1 MKGCGFLAI
10 HVVKPGESIYSIAKI
25 YGVSPNRII
34 SENELT
40 NPNALVVGQ
49 TIVIPGGRKIGTIEV
64 NGYALPSTT
73 TEVIRKTATYL
84 TYLCIFSYEAQADG
98 SIVSI
103 NDTPLVEAA
112 RNGKAAPIMVVNNIK
127 AGGGFNSDIASTIL
141 NNAQVQTTLINNILS
156 TLKSKGYHG
165 LNIDF
170 EYLYP
175 KDRESYNNFLR
186 RIAGDLKAAGFMLI
200 TSLAPKTSAN
210 QPGLLY
216 EAHDYPFHGRT
227 VDRVVLMTY
236 EWGFTYSP
244 PMAVAPLNEVRKVL
258 NYAVTAIPPSKILM
272 GMPNY
277 GYDWTLPYVKGSAAD
292 AIPNKEAIE
301 LAARTKAEIKYDP
314 KSQSPFF
321 HYYDNRGLLHV
332 VWFEDARSINA
343 KLRLAKE
350 YGLAGVSY
358 WTIGS
363 FFPQNWLVLDSLF
376 NVKKVT

>member
-1 MKGCGFLAI
+1 VFFLAI

-25 YGVSPNRII
+25 YGVSPTRII

-40 NPNALVVGQ
+40 TPNALVVGQ
-49 TIVIPGGRKIGTIEV
+49 TIVISGGRKIGTIEV
-64 NGYALPSTT
+64 NGYALPTT
-73 TEVIRKTATYL
+73 STEVIRKTAPYL

-98 SIVSI
+98 SLVNV
-103 NDTPLVEAA
+103 NDTPLIEAA
-112 RNGKAAPIMVVNNIK
+112 KKGKAAPIMVVNNIK
-127 AGGGFNSDIASTIL
+127 EGGGFNSDIASSIL

-156 TLKSKGYHG
+156 TIKAKGYHG

-175 KDRESYNNFLR
+175 KDRESYNSFLSK
-186 RIAGDLKAAGFMLI
+186 ISGELKAGGYILL
-200 TSLAPKTSAN
+200 TSLAPKTSAA
-210 QPGLLY
+210 QKGLLY
-216 EAHDYPFHGRT
+216 EAHDYPFHGKT

-244 PMAVAPLNEVRKVL
+244 PMAVAPLNEVKKVL

-272 GMPNY
+272 GIPNY

-292 AIPNKEAIE
+292 AIPNKDAIE
-301 LAARTKAEIKYDP
+301 LAAKTKTTIQYDP
-314 KSQSPFF
+314 VSQAPFF
-321 HYYDNRGLLHV
+321 RYYDSRGLLHV

-343 KLRLAKE
+343 KLRLAKQ

-363 FFPQNWLVLDSLF
+363 YFPQNWLVVESLY
-376 NVKKVT
+376 NIKKVI